1 MLGARV
7 LVFSFLIVILAP
19 LSFASSLAQD
29 PCIAQ
34 GKKSRISTGTGSD
47 ATYPAGTVICE
58 GDDKKLWGGCD
69 SDPYPFLEQRHTG
82 KPPIS
87 FVTPVGASQGSTNL
101 QYGLNPILAC
111 RLKKFLEQAEQKGC
125 SFKINSAMRPTQ
137 RCTPGPGCAP
147 QGVSCHQYGLA
158 VDMNGSLT
166 CLSWMTQVLG
176 RKNASSPFGLHVAYT
191 EVGPGYRHLQCSE
204 NVQAACSPQTQG
216 CGGNY
221 NVTGGDLSG
230 VPGPGSYTQ
239 PPTTGM
245 ANQLRQA
252 LGMQQQPP
260 SLTSPS
266 SNTNT
271 SPNLTSPTTNPVTQP
286 TPTQIC
292 IPEYRCSGKALQ
304 YHSAYCV
311 TQAVETC
318 AYGCENGRCLAAS
331 SSTSTP
337 RTPTT
342 GTSTGSITAPIAL
355 SLSST
360 TLTTTPTN
368 VTTGPTESES
378 LLGLLRD
385 IGGDTAVTELGTT
398 TIASSTPLQL
408 IESIQTQQV
417 QAIASSTPF
426 YLIETTKVQQVQAIA
441 SSTPF
446 YLIET
451 TKVQQVQ
458 AIDSNIPPQNIKSAS
473 MQQTHLTAPS
483 PSPQLVENV
492 PTQQVRTVATSAPP
506 QNQQHTTI
514 VIMQPTPT
522 QTFTS
527 PNLGVTQNTGQSAA
541 QKSGLLA
548 ILEGLKNILLRMLD
562 FIQPFSPAR
571 YGGHAGE

>member
-1 MLGARV
+1 
-7 LVFSFLIVILAP
+7 
-19 LSFASSLAQD
+19 
-29 PCIAQ
+29 
-34 GKKSRISTGTGSD
+34 
-47 ATYPAGTVICE
+47 
-58 GDDKKLWGGCD
+58 
-69 SDPYPFLEQRHTG
+69 
-82 KPPIS
+82 
-87 FVTPVGASQGSTNL
+87 
-101 QYGLNPILAC
+101 
-111 RLKKFLEQAEQKGC
+111 
-125 SFKINSAMRPTQ
+125 
-137 RCTPGPGCAP
+137 
-147 QGVSCHQYGLA
+147 
-158 VDMNGSLT
+158 
-166 CLSWMTQVLG
+166 
-176 RKNASSPFGLHVAYT
+176 
-191 EVGPGYRHLQCSE
+191 
-204 NVQAACSPQTQG
+204 
-216 CGGNY
+216 
-221 NVTGGDLSG
+221 
-230 VPGPGSYTQ
+230 
-239 PPTTGM
+239 M

-271 SPNLTSPTTNPVTQP
+271 SPSLTSPTTNPVTQP

-318 AYGCENGRCLAAS
+318 TYGCENGRCLAAS

-342 GTSTGSITAPIAL
+342 GTSTGSITAPITL

-417 QAIASSTPF
+417 RS
-426 YLIETTKVQQVQAIA
+426 
-441 SSTPF
+441 
-446 YLIET
+446 
-451 TKVQQVQ
+451 
-458 AIDSNIPPQNIKSAS
+458 
-473 MQQTHLTAPS
+473 
-483 PSPQLVENV
+483 
-492 PTQQVRTVATSAPP
+492 VATSSPQ